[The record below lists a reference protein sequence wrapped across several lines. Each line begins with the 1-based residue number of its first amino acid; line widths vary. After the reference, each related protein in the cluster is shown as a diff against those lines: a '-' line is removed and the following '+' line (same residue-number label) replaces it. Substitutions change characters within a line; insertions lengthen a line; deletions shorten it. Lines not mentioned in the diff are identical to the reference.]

1 MELEKYIGKVLDN
14 RYKIVKVIGKGG
26 MAIVFE
32 ALDLAMKRVVAL
44 KVLKDDVAKDPQSIK
59 RFVNESKA
67 ISMLSHQNIVSIYD
81 ISIKG
86 DLKYIVM
93 ERVEGITLKNYI
105 TRKGALSPREALVYT
120 QQILKALEHAHS
132 KGIIHRDIKP
142 QNIMLLKNGVIKVTD
157 FGIAKLPNAETVTVA
172 DKAIGTVYY
181 ISPEQASGKTIDPRS
196 DLYSLG
202 IVMYEMLTGDL
213 PFKADTPVSVA
224 LKQINEQP
232 RPPREKMPKLPVGV
246 EQVILT
252 AMEKNSDKRFQSAAA
267 MRKHVEQ
274 LLANPTYVFSN
285 KKMAAIPAPTG
296 IKGVFAKMK
305 KKKKKKVVRK
315 SSSMLPIVIGICLSF
330 FIVLCIVGGYWIY
343 DMLIKDDTA
352 DKQRQII
359 VPNLIN
365 EMYTEELRESLEAE
379 GYTVSLDYSSS
390 TQYAPNT
397 ILKQKPVA
405 GSKRI
410 VIDGVQKVDLT
421 LTICRD
427 ENASTLE
434 LPDFINQDYRDV
446 EIKAERYGMKT
457 TVKFESHDLF
467 EEGRVIRTDPEKGTV
482 VAKGTLITLYVS
494 QGPNVKMVK
503 MPDLVGKTIE
513 QAKQLLAQN
522 NLNEGTILYEE
533 SDKPKGTVLS
543 QVIEAGIEIP
553 SGTEVNFTVSQGS
566 SENNKV
572 KLDDYTN
579 KHVTVV
585 QADLSELHLKYTI
598 IPEYS
603 DTYPDGTVI
612 KTIPEAGTEVTPG
625 EDENDEDATM
635 INLYVS
641 KGKKPDQTDPPETEP
656 EVTEPPATEPP
667 ATEPPATE
675 PPATEPPATEPPATE
690 PPATEPPAT
699 EPPAT
704 EPPATEPPATEPPA
718 TTGEEE

>member
-181 ISPEQASGKTIDPRS
+181 ISPEQASGKAIDPRS

-296 IKGVFAKMK
+296 IKGVFAKLK
-305 KKKKKKVVRK
+305 KKNNKKVTRK
-315 SSSMLPIVIGICLSF
+315 SSSMLPIVAGICLSF
-330 FIVLCIVGGYWIY
+330 FIILCIVGAYMVY
-343 DMLIKDDTA
+343 DMLFKDDTS
-352 DKQRQII
+352 DKRREIV
-359 VPNLIN
+359 VPNLVY
-365 EMYTEELRESLEAE
+365 EVYTDELRESLENE
-379 GYTVSLDYSSS
+379 GFNVSLDYSSS
-390 TQYAPNT
+390 SQYPPNT

-410 VIDGVQKVDLT
+410 VIDGMQKADLT
-421 LTICRD
+421 LIICRD
-427 ENASTLE
+427 ENSNTLE
-434 LPDFINQDYRDV
+434 IPNFINNDYRDV
-446 EIKAERYGMKT
+446 EIKAERYGLKT
-457 TVKFESHDLF
+457 VVKFEAHDLF
-467 EEGRVIRTDPEKGTV
+467 EEGRVIRTDPEQGTV
-482 VAKGTLITLYVS
+482 VAKGTLLTLYVS
-494 QGPNVKMVK
+494 QGPDVKMVK
-503 MPDLVGKTIE
+503 MPNLIGKTLE
-513 QAKQLLAQN
+513 QAKQLLERN
-522 NLNEGTILYEE
+522 NLNEGTILYEV

-543 QVIEAGIEIP
+543 QTIDPGLEIAT
-553 SGTEVNFTVSQGS
+553 GTDVNFTVSQGAA
-566 SENNKV
+566 ETNKI
-572 KLDDYTN
+572 KLSDYTN
-579 KHVTVV
+579 KHITNV
-585 QADLSELHLKYTI
+585 QAEMSELNLRYAI
-598 IPEYS
+598 VDEYS
-603 DTYPDGTVI
+603 DEYPDGYII
-612 KTIPEAGTEVTPG
+612 KTIPAAGTEVVPGG
-625 EDENDEDATM
+625 EDVDEADVTM
-635 INLYVS
+635 INIYVS
-641 KGKKPDQTDPPETEP
+641 KGKKPDNTEPPETEP

-667 ATEPPATE
+667 ATEPPATDPPATDPPATQ
-675 PPATEPPATEPPATE
+675 PPATEPPATEPPATQ

-699 EPPAT
+699 EPPA
-704 EPPATEPPATEPPA
+704 ENE
-718 TTGEEE
+718 G